1 MKLNSI
7 KDKLFKMLAEDLD
20 LGYVV
25 EIVKKNL
32 DFKSKM
38 KMIIDIARKSE
49 NYDFIIFLIKMTAAI
64 SIFLPI
70 ISQLCSMKSI
80 NIFKLNFQTFKQIP
94 VLFVSIF
101 PIIVIG
107 RKNLIFKDGA
117 FKAIILI
124 LYYIVCIPV
133 TIVIFGLN
141 IGKIGNEYED
151 VYYLVFAVNI
161 MLLFTSHIVL
171 IKYCVTDIILRK
183 RKVKSS
189 DVIITLMTYITL
201 GISFGALY
209 SVINIYY
216 DGTAFH
222 GMEGVNT
229 TLYFYFKHI
238 YFSFVTLTTLGYGD
252 IYPLKFLGQFFVIIE
267 ALTGI
272 FLLNFS
278 LGITLSSGIL
288 NIQIVQK
295 DDGDK
300 TKETDKSGEK
310 SNE

>member
-1 MKLNSI
+1 M
-7 KDKLFKMLAEDLD
+7 
-20 LGYVV
+20 

-288 NIQIVQK
+288 NFQIVQK